1 MTPDALTPDNRIND
15 ELAAW
20 DRDFLLHPTTHV
32 ANHARGTVPGRI
44 ITGGEGVFIEDRD
57 GNRFLDA
64 FAALYCVNAGYGRTE
79 IADAMSEQAHKL
91 AFFHS
96 FAGQGNEPAIRLAK
110 MIMDRAP
117 DHMARVYF
125 GLSGSDANETNV
137 KLAWHYNILRG
148 KPEKKK
154 IISRMRAYHGSG
166 LVSGSMTGLTAY
178 QARFHLP
185 LYGFLHTEC
194 PHYLRRPD
202 ADMSETEFLDHLIG
216 ELEALIER
224 EGPETVCAFVGEPA
238 MGTGGILPPPDG
250 YWARVQEVLDRHDI
264 LLMADEVVTGFG
276 RTGDMF
282 GSDHYGL
289 RPDFM
294 TIAKGLTSAYA
305 PLSGSIISQRVF
317 DVIMQGTDDFG
328 PLGHGWTYSAHPVSA
343 AAGIATLDLV
353 DRLGLVENARNTGP
367 YLQDALAEAIGDHPN
382 VAEVRGVGLMAAV
395 EFMDDPGERRWF
407 PPMTIAP
414 KIAEAMTRR
423 GVIARAMPQGDI
435 IGFAPP
441 LCITPFE
448 IDILAAALRDAT
460 EEVLPR

>member
-1 MTPDALTPDNRIND
+1 MSLDPRIND

-20 DRDFLLHPTTHV
+20 DRDHLLHPTTHT
-32 ANHARGTVPGRI
+32 ANHARGDVPGRI
-44 ITGGEGVFIEDRD
+44 VTGGDGVYIEDRD

-79 IADAMSEQAHKL
+79 IADAISEQAHKL

-125 GLSGSDANETNV
+125 GLSGSDANDSNV
-137 KLAWHYNILRG
+137 KYAWQYNILRG

-154 IISRMRAYHGSG
+154 IISRWRAYHGSG
-166 LVSGSMTGLTAY
+166 IVSGSMTGLASY
-178 QARFHLP
+178 HARFHLP
-185 LYGFLHTEC
+185 LDGFLHTHS
-194 PHYLRRPD
+194 PQYLRRPD
-202 ADMSETEFLDHLIG
+202 ADMSKADFVDWLIDD
-216 ELEALIER
+216 LEAMIER
-224 EGPETVCAFVGEPA
+224 EGPDTICAFIGEPA
-238 MGTGGILPPPDG
+238 MGTGGIIPPPEG

-276 RTGDMF
+276 RTGAMF
-282 GSDHYGL
+282 GTETYDL
-289 RPDFM
+289 KPDFM

-305 PLSGSIISQRVF
+305 PLSGSVISQRVF
-317 DVIMQGTDDFG
+317 DVLMQGTDDFG
-328 PLGHGWTYSAHPVSA
+328 PLAHGWTYSAHPVSA

-353 DRLGLVENARNTGP
+353 DSMGLVENARAMGP
-367 YLQDALAEAIGDHPN
+367 VFQQALTEAMDGHPN

-395 EFMDDPGERRWF
+395 EFAADPAKRDWF
-407 PPMTIAP
+407 PPMTVGP
-414 KIAEAMTRR
+414 KVAEAMTQR
-423 GVIARAMPQGDI
+423 GVIARAMPEANT

-441 LCITPFE
+441 LCITHEE
-448 IDILAAALRDAT
+448 ITTVAQTLRAATDD
-460 EEVLPR
+460 VLSS